1 MFAVPEVDDDITASS
16 TTTTTVDNTKLSTQP
31 EGTTEILSTVPSPPS
46 PPPAPTSTSETPVTN
61 DETTPV
67 KTEVQ
72 SSPASG
78 RQHLSRIS
86 LFQRN
91 TIHVCDQIS
100 DHM

>member
-1 MFAVPEVDDDITASS
+1 MDDDITTSS
-16 TTTTTVDNTKLSTQP
+16 MTVDNSKLNTQS
-31 EGTTEILSTVPSPPS
+31 EETTEILSTVPSPP
-46 PPPAPTSTSETPVTN
+46 PPPPTSTSEVSVT
-61 DETTPV
+61 DEQP
-67 KTEVQ
+67 EP
-72 SSPASG
+72 SAAAASG